1 MCVARDLFSVSLD
14 GLSGRKVLSAKV
26 GYIIGDIYQFLNIR
40 REIANTWIH
49 QGVKCIFPF
58 II

>member
-1 MCVARDLFSVSLD
+1 VVMCVARDLFSVSLD

-40 REIANTWIH
+40 REIANT
-49 QGVKCIFPF
+49 
-58 II
+58 